1 MKNGIGACLAFMMC
15 LVLAG
20 SAAAAEQ
27 VGKVANAKTAVTS
40 GGKPVDRGDPIFFMD
55 RLATNSTGVGE
66 FVFDDGT
73 RLAIGPS
80 ASVVVDRFVVK
91 NRSSFQKLG
100 VKATKGAF
108 RWVSGRSPSTAYSIK
123 TPMGTMGVR
132 GTAFD
137 VRIVNGVTHVVL
149 LNGKARFCAGST
161 CRSLNRSGDYI
172 SAKGGKIS
180 EPVKI
185 KQAFKNK
192 AAAAKI
198 FTFLGNPD
206 MLSSRFRVSGSNL
219 LGGGGFGKTESRNSG
234 QGGANPKPIRNN
246 TPPPND
252 DDEEGEEEEEEGGGG
267 EEEGGGGEEE
277 GGGGEEGE
285 GGNENCGGGNCGIG
299 GGGGGGNGLGDEG
312 EGND

>member
-172 SAKGGKIS
+172 AATGGRIS
-180 EPVKI
+180 EPVKV

-192 AAAAKI
+192 ADAAKI
-198 FTFLGNPD
+198 FPFLANPNL
-206 MLSSRFRVSGSNL
+206 LSSRFRVSGSNL

-234 QGGANPKPIRNN
+234 QGGPNPKPIRNN
-246 TPPPND
+246 TPPSND
-252 DDEEGEEEEEEGGGG
+252 EDEEDEDEEVIDEEEGGG
-267 EEEGGGGEEE
+267 EE
-277 GGGGEEGE
+277 GGEEGGE
-285 GGNENCGGGNCGIG
+285 VGGDVDDGNNGGGNDLG
-299 GGGGGGNGLGDEG
+299 GVDPSNPGRGWWRR
-312 EGND
+312 